1 MSTTVTGATTAQGTT
16 ANSNLGSTKLGKDA
30 FLKLL
35 TAQLANQDPMQ
46 PMDDKEFITQLA
58 QFSSLEQMQSMNTN
72 IETMTKNQTL
82 GQAVNLIGKTITWND
97 PDAGTKLT
105 GKVNGVGFDEDNS
118 PTLKV
123 GDKDIPMD
131 YVYTIS

>member
-1 MSTTVTGATTAQGTT
+1 MSTTVNGVTTAQGAT
-16 ANSNLGSTKLGKDA
+16 ANNNTGSTNLGKDA

-72 IETMTKNQTL
+72 IELLTKNQTL
-82 GQAVNLIGKTITWND
+82 GQAVNLIGRTVTWND
-97 PDAGTKLT
+97 PDAGTTLT
-105 GKVNGVGFDEDNS
+105 GKVNGIGFDENNS
-118 PTLKV
+118 PTLKI
-123 GDKDIPMD
+123 GDKDIPMN